1 MKIRKGT
8 FETNSSSTHSI
19 AISKDKVN
27 PYNLPVGYS
36 IYFRIGEYGWE
47 EDEYSFPDYMYT
59 ALLCADDQ
67 KSITK
72 LKSILNKWG
81 IGYKFQKPEWRY
93 YHYDNQSY
101 RYLDNGGID
110 HSGEAYSIMIEI
122 LNDED
127 LLARALFGDSCVYTG
142 NDNDSE
148 GYNMCWCAEET
159 IWDHDK
165 HDEVKN
171 PNHNPEKYDYFFKG
185 N

>member
-27 PYNLPVGYS
+27 PYNLRNGYT
-36 IYFRIGEYGWE
+36 IDFNIGEYGWE
-47 EDEYSFPDYMYT
+47 EDEYSFPSYMYT

-67 KSITK
+67 ESIEK

-81 IGYKFQKPEWRY
+81 VEYRFQKPEWY
-93 YHYDNQSY
+93 YYSDGF
-101 RYLDNGGID
+101 RALDNGGID
-110 HSGEAYSIMIEI
+110 HSREAYPIIMAI

-127 LLARALFGDSCVYTG
+127 LLTRALFGDSCVYTG
-142 NDNDSE
+142 NDNSSE

-159 IWDHDK
+159 IWDWDK
-165 HDEVKN
+165 DDEVKN